1 MKFSVLT
8 TLLLL
13 ISVSC
18 GAETRLV
25 TSKIKV
31 AVVDTGL
38 DLKDPRFQSVLC
50 PTGHKDFTG
59 RGIEDRHGHGTHM
72 AGLIKQYAKDADY
85 CLIIIKY
92 FPYKKG
98 TASPIYK
105 ALEHARDMGAD
116 FVNLSGGGKGAEIG
130 EADAISSARNTT
142 FVVAAGN
149 DSQNLDE
156 KCDYFPACYY
166 LRNVYVVGALGR
178 NGKRLSSSNY
188 GSVVDFWELGEN
200 VLSALPEGTGYL
212 SGSSIATA
220 IHTGKLVY
228 AKARR

>member
-8 TLLLL
+8 TILLLV
-13 ISVSC
+13 SVSC

-25 TSKIKV
+25 SSKIKV

-38 DLKDPRFQSVLC
+38 NLKDPRFQSVLC
-50 PTGHKDFTG
+50 PTGHKDLTG
-59 RGIEDRHGHGTHM
+59 EGIQDVHGHGTHM

-92 FPYKKG
+92 FPGKNG
-98 TASPIYK
+98 PAASVYK
-105 ALEHARDMGAD
+105 AFQHAKDVGAD
-116 FVNLSGGGKGAEIG
+116 FVNLSGGGIG
-130 EADAISSARNTT
+130 PEQGESGVILDTPNTI

-149 DSQNLDE
+149 GAQNLDE
-156 KCDYFPACYY
+156 NCNYFPACY
-166 LRNVYVVGALGR
+166 LFRNILIVGALGT
-178 NGKRLSSSNY
+178 NGKRYPISNY
-188 GSVVDFWELGEN
+188 GNVVDAWELGEN
-200 VLSALPEGTGYL
+200 VLSTLPNGTGYL
-212 SGSSIATA
+212 TGSSIATA